1 MGRKKAPAQ
10 RPRDKTAVELTLSPV
25 LANARL
31 RFPLDEELKI
41 RQLEKLQA
49 EATRERA
56 TSEERSVFSHS
67 GDYRSVTLRGVRHT
81 LTFRQAHMVQIL
93 HDAQQS
99 GNPEIAI
106 ATILEQLGTPNARW
120 HDTFKSNLE
129 AKKAL
134 IGPGERKGTLRLKF

>member
-10 RPRDKTAVELTLSPV
+10 RPRDKTAIEPTLSPV
-25 LANARL
+25 LSNARL
-31 RFPLDEELKI
+31 GFPLDEELKI

-49 EATRERA
+49 EANRERA

-67 GDYRSVTLRGVRHT
+67 ADYRSVMLKGVRHT
-81 LTFRQAHMVQIL
+81 LTSRQAQMVQIL
-93 HDAQQS
+93 HEAQQS

-106 ATILEQLGTPNARW
+106 ATILERLGTSNARW
-120 HDTFKSNLE
+120 HDTFKSNPE

-134 IGPGERKGTLRLKF
+134 IGPGERKGTLRLKL